1 MTTTAQ
7 AGGVS
12 AELMAAMNPAKKA
25 ATVADSMDG
34 VQDRFMT
41 LLVTQMKN
49 QDPLNPM
56 DNAQVT
62 SQLAQLSTVTGIN
75 KLNTTLEALQ
85 GSYQTSQSLQAVGMI
100 GRGVLV
106 PGSSIDLSDG
116 KSVFGME
123 LTEPAD
129 SVQVKIFD
137 ATGKLVRKI
146 DLGAQETGALP
157 LTWDGETD
165 SGDKAANGQYG
176 FEVIATRGGQSVAAN
191 SLSFGGVG
199 SVSTGGGTVKLNV
212 PGIGTFG
219 LSDIR
224 QVL

>member
-1 MTTTAQ
+1 MATTVQT
-7 AGGVS
+7 GGIS
-12 AELMAAMNPAKKA
+12 NDLMAAMNPAKKA
-25 ATVADSMDG
+25 EAAGIEG

-85 GSYQTSQSLQAVGMI
+85 GSYQTSQSMQAVGMI

-106 PGSSIDLSDG
+106 PGASIDLDDG
-116 KSVFGME
+116 KSVFGVE
-123 LTEPAD
+123 LAEPAD
-129 SVQVKIFD
+129 NVQVKIVD
-137 ATGKLVRKI
+137 ASGKVVHKF
-146 DLGAQETGALP
+146 DLGAQEAGALP
-157 LTWDGETD
+157 LTWDGKMDNGE
-165 SGDKAANGQYG
+165 KAADGRYI
-176 FEVIATRGGQSVAAN
+176 FEVNAIRGGEKVTAN
-191 SLSFGGVG
+191 GLSFGAVG

-219 LSDIR
+219 LNDVR